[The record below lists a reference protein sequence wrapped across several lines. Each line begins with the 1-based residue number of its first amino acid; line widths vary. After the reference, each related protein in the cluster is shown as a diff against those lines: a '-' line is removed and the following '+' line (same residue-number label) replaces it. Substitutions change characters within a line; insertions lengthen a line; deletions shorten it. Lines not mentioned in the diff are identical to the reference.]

1 MCQRLKA
8 APAARIN
15 PDFFVIAR
23 TDGASPLGFGEAFRR
38 AHTFHEAGAGTT
50 FITVPPLS

>member
-23 TDGASPLGFGEAFRR
+23 TDGALPLGFGEAFRR